1 MRRRAD
7 QDRLFRTDD
16 LVGGGDGRL
25 GMAAVL
31 ILAFAAIKFVF
42 QFGSTAVLARLIPPA
57 EHGVVAM
64 AMPAMAIAMAL
75 SQFGLTQAVIQ
86 RREISH
92 ELVSTLFWFNA
103 ALGLF
108 FALLVAALGFP
119 AATFYGE
126 PRVTPVFAALGLSV
140 LLSAMLAQY
149 TALLRRRMRIREI
162 EVAGLIALFGSFG
175 IAVAAVLIWD
185 MGYWALVLQQ
195 VLLPLINFAILII
208 NLRWIPANPLRSS
221 FAEARS
227 SLHFGGHMTIYS
239 IVIQVAHSAST
250 VIVGRMFGDAMT
262 GAFYRSLNLAN
273 LPQRQVLSALSGAFI
288 PGMSRVQDDPAAL
301 SALYARLVTRTDLIM
316 MPVAILLAT
325 AADLVVAVLLGPD
338 WSASAPILAWMS
350 VLPAQATISGASAW
364 LLLTRGKTLVLMRSS
379 FVTAGMILGALLIGA
394 QFGVVALTALYM
406 GSLLLRLPMMFR
418 LVARHTNLSFGTVA
432 RPFLGS
438 LAFAL
443 PVAGAI
449 WALRAWLPA
458 MSGFAELMVVIGVL
472 LAAYGLRVLVDP
484 VLRREVGQMLRR
496 IRGKLRG

>member
-1 MRRRAD
+1 MRRRKD
-7 QDRLFRTDD
+7 RDRLFRTDD

-25 GMAAVL
+25 GMAAIL
-31 ILAFAAIKFVF
+31 ILGFAAVKFVF

-64 AMPAMAIAMAL
+64 AMPAMAIAIAL
-75 SQFGLTQAVIQ
+75 SQFGLTHAVIQ

-140 LLSAMLAQY
+140 LLAAMLAQY

-162 EVAGLIALFGSFG
+162 EVAGLVALFGSFG

-195 VLLPLINFAILII
+195 VLLPLINFAVLIF
-208 NLRWIPANPLRSS
+208 NLRWIPASPFRAS

-239 IVIQVAHSAST
+239 IMLQLAHSAST
-250 VIVGRMFGDAMT
+250 VVVGRMFGDATT

-273 LPQRQVLSALSGAFI
+273 LPQRQILSALSGAFI
-288 PGMSRVQDDPAAL
+288 PGMSRVQDDPAAMA
-301 SALYARLVTRTDLIM
+301 ALYARLVTRTDLIM
-316 MPVAILLAT
+316 MPVAILMAT
-325 AADLVVAVLLGPD
+325 AADLVVAILLGPD
-338 WSASAPILAWMS
+338 WSATAPILAWMS
-350 VLPAQATISGASAW
+350 VLPAQATISGAVAW
-364 LLLTRGKTLVLMRSS
+364 LMLTKGETLVLMRSS
-379 FVTAGMILGALLIGA
+379 FVTAAMILGALLIGA
-394 QFGVVALTALYM
+394 QFDVVTLTALYM
-406 GSLLLRLPMMFR
+406 GSLLVRLPMMLR
-418 LVARHTNLSFGTVA
+418 LVARHTSLGFGTVA
-432 RPFLGS
+432 RPFLAN
-438 LAFAL
+438 LAFAA
-443 PVAGAI
+443 PVAGGI
-449 WALRAWLPA
+449 WALRAVLPP
-458 MSGFAELMVVIGVL
+458 MPDLVGLIVVIGVL
-472 LAAYGLRVLVDP
+472 LAAYGLRVLLDP
-484 VLRREVGQMLRR
+484 ALRREVGQVLRR
-496 IRGKLRG
+496 IRGRLRG